1 MSLKY
6 NFGGIEGAASAVQGS
21 VGDASAATSDR
32 QLQSF
37 VVQFDRPVDPVL
49 SEDVFD
55 FKAIE
60 ESEGVGKPNPG
71 KLNFEHYFDTSSA
84 FDGDGMDD
92 LATYQPD
99 ASVIELG
106 QAYTFTIDPREVG
119 ATMAE
124 YCVMI
129 A

>member
-37 VVQFDRPVDPVL
+37 VVEFDRPIDPVA
-49 SEDVFD
+49 SGGDAFD
-55 FKAIE
+55 FKAME
-60 ESEGVGKPNPG
+60 ESEAAGSQVGTIKTFICPDDIVW
-71 KLNFEHYFDTSSA
+71 LNGE
-84 FDGDGMDD
+84 GMDD

-99 ASVIELG
+99 TDGAWLLG
-106 QAYTFTIDPREVG
+106 DVDVG
-119 ATMAE
+119 GIPVSMAE
-124 YCVMI
+124 YGLML